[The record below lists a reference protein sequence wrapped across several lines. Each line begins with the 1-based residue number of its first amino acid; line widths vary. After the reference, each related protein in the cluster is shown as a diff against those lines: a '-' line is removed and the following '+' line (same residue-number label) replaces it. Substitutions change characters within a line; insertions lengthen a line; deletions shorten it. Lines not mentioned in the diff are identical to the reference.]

1 MLSGLWYLFW
11 VLIVRDLTNTR
22 ISVPTVGFSL
32 AFKEAQDPAVP
43 VQLVLE
49 RTEAAEEWL

>member
-11 VLIVRDLTNTR
+11 VLIVRDHTNTR
-22 ISVPTVGFSL
+22 IAVPTVGFSL